1 MARYEHDCDQCKPLG
16 VLDEFDL
23 YFCQQLGVPTVIARF
38 GPDGEYLSGLGA
50 ATDGPLKEAKTRAIV
65 AGYLTP
71 DARGNAPDTA
81 RAEGPEA
88 R

>member
-71 DARGNAPDTA
+71 NQ
-81 RAEGPEA
+81 
-88 R
+88 